1 MVAARGCLRA
11 GADSRLGGVRRRAA
25 VAGAA
30 RGQMVVAR
38 RVMARRVM
46 ARRAAATQGLKR
58 VAAALKN

>member
-1 MVAARGCLRA
+1 MVAAWGCLRA

-38 RVMARRVM
+38 R
-46 ARRAAATQGLKR
+46 AAATQGLKR

>member
-30 RGQMVVAR
+30 RGQMV
-38 RVMARRVM
+38 MARRVM
-46 ARRAAATQGLKR
+46 ARRAVATQGLKR